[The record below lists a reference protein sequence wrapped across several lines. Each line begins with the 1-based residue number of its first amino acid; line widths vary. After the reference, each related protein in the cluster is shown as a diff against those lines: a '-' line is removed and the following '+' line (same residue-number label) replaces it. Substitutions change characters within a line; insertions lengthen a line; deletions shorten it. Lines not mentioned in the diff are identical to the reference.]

1 MPTFKLV
8 NRARGGAGTTGGKSA
23 TIKSEAKEYDCSPK
37 KNSPSAS
44 EVDVAEMMTSK
55 LPSSSRDGGGGGGS
69 GGGGGDSEKKKK
81 QKLSGA
87 ENRSSTANGPGD
99 SILLATSTGTPPP
112 PAGKKSNGDSYDS
125 SDDERS
131 LVFKPPGKVV
141 DLSPL
146 LPSDDSNSTPT
157 LAVKEN
163 NDSDSES
170 VVLVNNDYS
179 DSKSVVLA
187 PPKAIVL
194 TFSGQGQVIDEQTR
208 EICIDD
214 DFDKIQRDLARR
226 SHLPFD
232 AFTLHLDGRVLGSE
246 DTPRSLKLHEVEVE
260 YRKIEVLTE
269 QGGG

>member
-1 MPTFKLV
+1 MPTYKLV
-8 NRARGGAGTTGGKSA
+8 HRARRSAGTTGGKSA
-23 TIKSEAKEYDCSPK
+23 IVKSEAKEEDHCSLK

-44 EVDVAEMMTSK
+44 EVVAEMMTSK
-55 LPSSSRDGGGGGGS
+55 LPSSSRDGGGGGG
-69 GGGGGDSEKKKK
+69 GDSEKKKKKK
-81 QKLSGA
+81 QKLSGP
-87 ENRSSTANGPGD
+87 ENRSFTANGPGD

-112 PAGKKSNGDSYDS
+112 PAGKKSNDDSYDS

-146 LPSDDSNSTPT
+146 LSSDDSNSTPT

-163 NDSDSES
+163 NNSDSES
-170 VVLVNNDYS
+170 VVLAHNDS
-179 DSKSVVLA
+179 DSESVIWA

-194 TFSGQGQVIDEQTR
+194 TFSGQGQVIDDQTR
-208 EICIDD
+208 EVCIDD

-246 DTPRSLKLHEVEVE
+246 DTPRSLKLHEVELE
-260 YRKIEVLTE
+260 YRKIEVLAE

>member
-1 MPTFKLV
+1 MPTYKLV
-8 NRARGGAGTTGGKSA
+8 HRARRGDGTTGGKSA
-23 TIKSEAKEYDCSPK
+23 TVKSEAEEYDCSPK

-44 EVDVAEMMTSK
+44 EVVAEMMTSK
-55 LPSSSRDGGGGGGS
+55 LPSSSRDGGGGGG
-69 GGGGGDSEKKKK
+69 DSEKKKKK
-81 QKLSGA
+81 QKLSGP

-99 SILLATSTGTPPP
+99 SILLATSTGNSPP
-112 PAGKKSNGDSYDS
+112 PAGKKSNDDSYDS

-194 TFSGQGQVIDEQTR
+194 TFSGQGQVIDDQTR
-208 EICIDD
+208 EVCIDD

>member
-1 MPTFKLV
+1 MPTYKLV
-8 NRARGGAGTTGGKSA
+8 HRARRGDGTTGGKSA
-23 TIKSEAKEYDCSPK
+23 TVKSEAKEYDCSPK

-44 EVDVAEMMTSK
+44 EVVAEMMTSK
-55 LPSSSRDGGGGGGS
+55 LPSSSRDGGGGGG
-69 GGGGGDSEKKKK
+69 GDSEKKKKKK
-81 QKLSGA
+81 QKLSGP

-112 PAGKKSNGDSYDS
+112 PAGKKSNDDSYDS

-146 LPSDDSNSTPT
+146 LSSDDSNSTPT

-163 NDSDSES
+163 NNSDSES
-170 VVLVNNDYS
+170 VVLAHNDS
-179 DSKSVVLA
+179 DSESVIWA

-194 TFSGQGQVIDEQTR
+194 TFSGQGQVIDDQTR
-208 EICIDD
+208 EVCIDD

-246 DTPRSLKLHEVEVE
+246 DTPRSLKLHEVELE
-260 YRKIEVLTE
+260 YRKIEVLAE